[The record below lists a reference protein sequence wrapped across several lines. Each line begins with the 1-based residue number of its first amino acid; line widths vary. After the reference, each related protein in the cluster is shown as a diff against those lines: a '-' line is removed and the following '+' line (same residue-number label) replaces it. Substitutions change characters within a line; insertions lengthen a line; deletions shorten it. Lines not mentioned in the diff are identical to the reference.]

1 MDMQYALDQSS
12 SFIIA
17 VPPDRAFRIIANAVD
32 LSLYIENAVTCSRTT
47 EILESA
53 FPSLPS
59 LPRPPRQSLAYPLE
73 AADKAVL
80 SVGLRNPSLIKAV
93 GKRAFHAVVTSL
105 NPSPTPSVAFL
116 AFRDGIGSFGLGEE
130 YDTGSVEGMD
140 ITVPVTSMSS
150 FSFTP
155 VFLRI
160 IPPSGMMFVAHDN
173 PDLSS
178 YRIL

>member
-1 MDMQYALDQSS
+1 MV
-12 SFIIA
+12 I
-17 VPPDRAFRIIANAVD
+17 
-32 LSLYIENAVTCSRTT
+32 CSRTT
-47 EILESA
+47 EILENA
-53 FPSLPS
+53 FPS

-80 SVGLRNPSLIKAV
+80 SVGLRNTSLIKAV

-116 AFRDGIGSFGLGEE
+116 AFRDGIGSFKLCKE
-130 YDTGSVEGMD
+130 YDMGSVEGAD

-160 IPPSGMMFVAHDN
+160 IPPSGMMFVAHDD